1 VVCNGLGLWIRKK
14 TISSTSSSNTPTTS
28 NSDPNDIDSDEEDY
42 TDDIQLNQRS
52 STLDTSSNPSELLDQ
67 G

>member
-1 VVCNGLGLWIRKK
+1 MILVLWIRKK
-14 TISSTSSSNTPTTS
+14 TILSSSNTPTTS